1 MDLNI
6 SFGTPG
12 GIEVQAIHSA
22 AEVESI
28 VIPAYKKMF
37 EAVINK
43 YVDVDNLAYH

>member
-6 SFGTPG
+6 SFGTPD
-12 GIEVQAIHSA
+12 GIEMHNVMSVAD
-22 AEVESI
+22 VESS